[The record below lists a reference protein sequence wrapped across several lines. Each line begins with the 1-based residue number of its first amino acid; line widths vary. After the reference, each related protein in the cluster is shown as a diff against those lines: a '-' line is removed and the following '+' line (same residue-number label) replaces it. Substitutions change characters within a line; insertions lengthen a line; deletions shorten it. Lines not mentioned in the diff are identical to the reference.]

1 MYNLVIWYTH
11 IFFKKLTTIRLTKLL
26 LHICNFFVCVMRT
39 FMIYSLN
46 YFQDYNWVLIIL
58 TMHKLYPQTYSS
70 YNWKILSSDWHLS
83 FPIHQG
89 TFLINDAQLVIFVLS
104 KIWWSLEMYTAFLI
118 FFLLIF
124 WFLNY
129 YLFCSCSCCSVAKS
143 CTAL

>member
-1 MYNLVIWYTH
+1 MCTTWWYDTH
-11 IFFKKLTTIRLTKLL
+11 IYFLKKLTTIRLAKLL

-70 YNWKILSSDWHLS
+70 YNWKILSNDWHLS

-129 YLFCSCSCCSVAKS
+129 YLFCSCSCSVAKS
-143 CTAL
+143 CMAL